1 MFAVLMFGHRYF
13 FRKISDFYTRKTWLC
28 CSVVTRHQYSKQA
41 IRLPI
46 YIAMAIVLGI
56 LIGAQM
62 AHPKS
67 GTSASGFA
75 KIKQILTYIE
85 NDYVDEVNAE
95 ELVDQ
100 VISNMLDELDPHT
113 SYITAEDNEV
123 MRSQL
128 QGNFEGIGIEFN
140 IFKDT
145 IY

>member
-1 MFAVLMFGHRYF
+1 M
-13 FRKISDFYTRKTWLC
+13 SQ
-28 CSVVTRHQYSKQA
+28 HQNSKQA

-46 YIAMAIVLGI
+46 YIAIAIVIGI

-62 AHPKS
+62 ASPKG

-85 NDYVDEVNAE
+85 NDYVDEVNTQ

-100 VISNMLDELDPHT
+100 TIANMLEELDPHT
-113 SYITAEDNEV
+113 SYITAEDNEI
-123 MRSQL
+123 MRTQL

-145 IY
+145 IYVIAPISGGPSIAAGLLSGDKIIR